1 MSKYRKEIGVFI
13 YQKEADDIKMMLV
26 TNRQQTRWILPK
38 GQIEK
43 DLTDKMVAHDE
54 AYEEAGVIGE
64 IDGNIQKKTIKYT
77 SSTGLVALHVYTM
90 RLVHIFDQWPENH
103 FRKRKMVTIRAALK
117 MVEKKALCELISQL
131 EKDILSLEK

>member
-1 MSKYRKEIGVFI
+1 VSKYRKEIGVFI